1 MASDGLCWP
10 LLSADG
16 LPHQVLPSYIGE
28 NTAPSSASG
37 QGLRSAVA
45 GTKAT
50 FQIVPRDP
58 RGHVINSIEQLPALK
73 VPRSLRSDGALMTL

>member
-1 MASDGLCWP
+1 MACLIRCC
-10 LLSADG
+10 
-16 LPHQVLPSYIGE
+16 
-28 NTAPSSASG
+28 G

-58 RGHVINSIEQLPALK
+58 RGHVINSIEQLPSLK
-73 VPRSLRSDGALMTL
+73 VPRSLRTDCEVDDALMTP